1 MPFYNWSTTPANNAT
16 SDPTCPFPEGMAP
29 SAVNDGVRGAMA
41 RLREFGND
49 IAGAIVTTGLATAYS
64 VTSFEGFTS
73 LATLA
78 GQAIAFTPHVT
89 CGATVTLNVDLLGA
103 RPLRT
108 SPGVELAAGTIV
120 QGTPYVATYNA
131 TDGAFYLHSFYG
143 NPYNIPVGGMMPFL
157 SVTAPNSSFVL
168 PYGQAISR
176 ATYATLFAL
185 VGTTFGGGDGS
196 TTFNVPDLRG
206 RAVFGLD
213 TMGGAAAGRVTAAAG
228 GVDGT
233 TVGANGGG
241 QTVTLSRANLPNT
254 QIQMTATNG
263 GITEPNGGQGHLHTF
278 PQLFSG
284 GSGGLMGGGPYAL
297 PGSTQDTGY
306 STTGISVQFNL
317 NGNVTQAPV
326 QNLPP
331 SIIVPWILRVI

>member
-49 IAGAIVTTGLATAYS
+49 IAGAIVTTGSGTAYN
-64 VTSFEGFTS
+64 VTSFEGFSS
-73 LATLA
+73 LAVLA
-78 GQAIAFTPHVT
+78 GQAIAFTPHTT
-89 CGATVTLNVDLLGA
+89 CGSTVTLNVDGLGS

-108 SPGVELAAGTIV
+108 SPGVELAAGTII

-157 SVTAPNSSFVL
+157 ATTAPNSSFVL

-176 ATYATLFAL
+176 TAYATLFAL

-213 TMGGAAAGRVTAAAG
+213 TMGGSASGRLTAASG
-228 GVDGT
+228 GVDGAT
-233 TVGANGGG
+233 IGASGGG
-241 QTVTLSRANLPNT
+241 QAVTLARANLPNT
-254 QIQMTATNG
+254 NVPVTIAD
-263 GITEPNGGQGHLHTF
+263 PGHSH
-278 PQLFSG
+278 SA
-284 GSGGLMGGGPYAL
+284 SAVI
-297 PGSTQDTGY
+297 PGSPSGYGLAPGSSYLIQDGSF
-306 STTGISVQFNL
+306 STAGAGTGISASFNL
-317 NGNVTQAPV
+317 NGNVAQAAV

-331 SIIVPWILRVI
+331 ALVVPWILRVI